1 MSGKTGVI
9 TTGIATTD
17 DFFPILRYA
26 LGSAII
32 IMVATGADYTLSY
45 LTPVLALNFL
55 APGSRAPALKSSFA
69 FLLTIALASLAG
81 ILFSRFFLDFPLV
94 FLPLMILAI
103 FYIYYTTHLQKMKV
117 WLIISLLLI
126 PMMAMQSA
134 GLASAVA
141 INLLLNAF
149 LAILLVWII
158 YFIFPFKQSV
168 VEETKA
174 KVMEAQPEFQRY
186 LSSLKK
192 ILVVM
197 PVIVLFYVFNW
208 SDALLVLIFIAILS
222 MNPATSNKKAGIA
235 IIAANLGGGLAAII
249 AYNLITIVPDILF
262 FGMLV
267 LLTGL
272 LFGKGVFSRKPAAT
286 LYGMAFSTFLLILGD
301 VISFTG
307 DAGEKVWTRIFQLSI
322 VVIYI
327 VIAFRLVD
335 HFSSS
340 KKEITAIMN

>member
-1 MSGKTGVI
+1 MSGKTAVI
-9 TTGIATTD
+9 STGIATAD
-17 DFFPILRYA
+17 NFPPVLRYA

-55 APGSRAPALKSSFA
+55 APGTKAPTLKSSLA
-69 FLLTIALASLAG
+69 FLLTIALASMAG
-81 ILFSRFFLDFPLV
+81 ILFSRFFLDYPLV
-94 FLPLMILAI
+94 FLPLMILI
-103 FYIYYTTHLQKMKV
+103 VFYIYYTTHLQKMKV

-126 PMMAMQSA
+126 PMMSMQSS
-134 GLASAVA
+134 GLGSAIA
-141 INLLLNAF
+141 INLLLNAL
-149 LAILLVWII
+149 LATILAWVI

-168 VEETKA
+168 VEEKKTKIP
-174 KVMEAQPEFQRY
+174 EAESARQRFI
-186 LSSLKK
+186 SSLKK

-208 SDALLVLIFIAILS
+208 SDAVLVLIFITILS
-222 MNPATSNKKAGIA
+222 MNPATSSKKAGIA

-249 AYNLITIVPDILF
+249 VYNLITIVPDILF

-267 LLTGL
+267 LLAGL
-272 LFGKGVFSRKPAAT
+272 LFGQGVFSLKPLASI
-286 LYGMAFSTFLLILGD
+286 YGMAFSTFLLILGD
-301 VISFTG
+301 VVSFKG
-307 DAGEKVWTRIFQLSI
+307 DAGEEVWTRVFQLSI

-335 HFSSS
+335 QFSSS
-340 KKEITAIMN
+340 KNETTAIMN